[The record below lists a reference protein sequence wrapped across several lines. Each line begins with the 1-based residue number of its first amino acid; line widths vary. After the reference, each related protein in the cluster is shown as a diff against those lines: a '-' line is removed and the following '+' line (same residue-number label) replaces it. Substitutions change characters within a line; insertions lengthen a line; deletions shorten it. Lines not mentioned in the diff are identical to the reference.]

1 MRPRAW
7 LGIVLMSIL
16 GHVALLWPGAV
27 RHLPA
32 SGVSAL
38 NVTLVVPVPRLD
50 PLPGAFSVEEGLQAG
65 TVKGGA
71 GIDGRKMRRAAAG
84 EKVVTPSNSSRAVG
98 SSRDNDVVIQASDP
112 ELQQAPAVS
121 AERQSGAAA
130 LDAYRFAL
138 AREVLRIQSY
148 PAQLQERAQGGIV
161 ELEVRLPEAGRS
173 MPLISILASSGRR
186 ALDEAALDAMQEG
199 LKSIPLPAAH
209 GSFRLSVL
217 FEAGRV
223 PEGAGGAGR

>member
-7 LGIVLMSIL
+7 LGVVLMSIL

-27 RHLPA
+27 KHLPA
-32 SGVSAL
+32 SGVGAL
-38 NVTLVVPVPRLD
+38 NVSLAVPVPRLD
-50 PLPGAFSVEEGLQAG
+50 PLPAALPVEEGLQSE

-71 GIDGRKMRRAAAG
+71 GIDRRKMGAAASG
-84 EKVVTPSNSSRAVG
+84 KVLTPSGSSRAVG
-98 SSRDNDVVIQASDP
+98 SSRDNDVVIQAPDP
-112 ELQQAPAVS
+112 ELQQAPAVLV
-121 AERQSGAAA
+121 ERQSGAAA

-148 PAQLQERAQGGIV
+148 PAQLQEGAQGGIV
-161 ELEVRLPEAGRS
+161 ELEVRLPDAGRS